1 MITHTYVYI
10 YIHIHI
16 SKQRISLADLFPRNP
31 RSESSIESLFMRR
44 GRKGG
49 RRERER
55 KKKKSRNTH
64 TRDPR
69 DLTVRS
75 LRGSSSPIHGDD
87 NDSQGGPPRATS
99 FVPVVQVSARHHRR
113 IYILLLL
120 LFSSSTS
127 VSFRSS
133 PRGSSKMQK
142 MIEASLLTTRSVFYR
157 SKRGPRTGRE
167 HTREPESS
175 WKRGWCVLE
184 QRTDERTR
192 RERRP
197 FAGSG

>member
-1 MITHTYVYI
+1 M
-10 YIHIHI
+10 YIHIHVHI

-64 TRDPR
+64 TRGPR

-142 MIEASLLTTRSVFYR
+142 MKRLYLLRDRFFIVPSAGQERGESTRANERVRGNVDGVFSSRGRTSERGERDDR
-157 SKRGPRTGRE
+157 SPARA
-167 HTREPESS
+167 ESH
-175 WKRGWCVLE
+175 
-184 QRTDERTR
+184 
-192 RERRP
+192 
-197 FAGSG
+197 